1 MGRFSECV
9 ELSPRDLWKLVP
21 FQFALKE
28 ALALWKQLWDEPF
41 LEGLLQ
47 NFQPYLHKQD
57 SKAIAATLVAHLTT
71 LFLLPNRIQTLPG
84 FLPFSE
90 WPVVFWQMNAIA
102 SPRAVITLAGVG
114 PRLGNVILRRGS
126 CTGSFWKTF
135 PSPSARRPAREEVLS
150 ASRCCHKAVAPVA
163 PSEDEADRWDGHY
176 LVEIMV
182 LLY

>member
-1 MGRFSECV
+1 M
-9 ELSPRDLWKLVP
+9 P

-28 ALALWKQLWDEPF
+28 ALALRKQLWDEPF

-47 NFQPYLHKQD
+47 NFQPHLHKRD
-57 SKAIAATLVAHLTT
+57 SKATNGTAATLVAHLTT
-71 LFLLPNRIQTLPG
+71 LLLLPNRIQTLPG

-90 WPVVFWQMNAIA
+90 WPVVFWKMNAIA
-102 SPRAVITLAGVG
+102 SPRAVIILAGVG
-114 PRLGNVILRRGS
+114 PRLGNVVLRRGS
-126 CTGSFWKTF
+126 CTGSFWETF
-135 PSPSARRPAREEVLS
+135 PSPSARRPAREEILLS